1 MKAALHAAGEK
12 ATMVALPSMVDYAKL
27 SVSTEPHAGT
37 TLFFNVC
44 LKTPPSG
51 KVLIA
56 FRRGVARFSHLTP
69 LAPSPLPSDAPSC
82 PGIGGC
88 SPRTRRTAP
97 SARTS
102 AFTCR
107 PSRRAARSS
116 RRAASRRRPRSTA
129 ARSCA
134 PACSR
139 TTGSAERRLRAAA
152 ETFRRSVDDRHAE
165 PAAGGPS
172 RALARARRLAAS
184 PSRGSPNRERVSM
197 RLTSANICESPASRP
212 SKPQQLPAGA
222 KADREPGDIG
232 RGRNK
237 GRSAELRA

>member
-56 FRRGVARFSHLTP
+56 FRRRVARFSQLTP
-69 LAPSPLPSDAPSC
+69 LAPSPLPLPSDVPNC

-102 AFTCR
+102 ALTCR
-107 PSRRAARSS
+107 PSRRAASCF
-116 RRAASRRRPRSTA
+116 A
-129 ARSCA
+129 ARSLKEA
-134 PACSR
+134 PTFHGR
-139 TTGSAERRLRAAA
+139 KKLRSGV
-152 ETFRRSVDDRHAE
+152 FPHDW
-165 PAAGGPS
+165 
-172 RALARARRLAAS
+172 L
-184 PSRGSPNRERVSM
+184 
-197 RLTSANICESPASRP
+197 C
-212 SKPQQLPAGA
+212 
-222 KADREPGDIG
+222 
-232 RGRNK
+232 
-237 GRSAELRA
+237 